1 MSFYLLHPSTLK
13 NTITNKK
20 KNSMKNKIFNNPL
33 KSGSLLSLAMSLT
46 LVSGASMA
54 KISTE
59 DAAKLSN
66 ELTPMGAVRD
76 ANADGSIPKWTGGI
90 KELPK
95 GFTKGDHHLDP
106 YPTDSVKYTVT
117 SKNLAQYQSLLTPGQ
132 VKLFETYPDTYKMNV
147 FQTRRSASYPEHV
160 YQESINNA
168 TRTELVE
175 EGNGITKA
183 AVGIPFP
190 IPENGIEAIW
200 NHILRY
206 RGEAVT
212 RQGGQAAPTASG
224 DYTYLGFDEKL
235 MLPYN
240 VKGASAEELQAT
252 NILFKFKQKVTEP
265 ARLAGTALLVHETMD
280 QIKTPR
286 QAWTYNTGQRRVR
299 RAPNVAY
306 DAPGTGSDGLRT
318 TDDFDMFNG
327 APDRYTWTLKGKQEL
342 LIPYNDYR
350 LHSSDVKYKDILQP
364 GHINPDLVRY
374 EKHRVWVVEANLK
387 STTRHT
393 YKKRVFF
400 IDEDSWQIAVT
411 DIYDNRDELYR
422 VGVAHG
428 INYYE
433 VPTQWSTLEVFHD
446 LQSRRYIAMGLDN
459 ETDMYDFSVSLK
471 DKNFTPSA
479 LRREGRR

>member
-1 MSFYLLHPSTLK
+1 MNKLMNKSLKKLTLA
-13 NTITNKK
+13 
-20 KNSMKNKIFNNPL
+20 SVAV
-33 KSGSLLSLAMSLT
+33 SLAIVSTAT
-46 LVSGASMA
+46 LAKVSP
-54 KISTE
+54 T
-59 DAAKLSN
+59 DVAKLSK
-66 ELTPMGAVRD
+66 ELTPMGAVRG
-76 ANADGSIPKWTGGI
+76 ANKDGSIPSWTGGI
-90 KELPK
+90 TSVPA
-95 GFTKGDHHLDP
+95 GYTVGDHHVDP
-106 YPTDSVKYTVT
+106 FSTDKVEYTITAANV
-117 SKNLAQYQSLLTPGQ
+117 AQYKAMLTPGQ

-147 FQTRRSASYPEHV
+147 YQSRRSASYPDHV
-160 YQESINNA
+160 YQASIDNA
-168 TRTELVE
+168 GRTELIE
-175 EGNGITKA
+175 EGNGIENA

-190 IPENGIEAIW
+190 VPKDGLEAIW

-206 RGEAVT
+206 RGEALT
-212 RQGGQAAPTASG
+212 REGGQAAPTASG
-224 DYTYLGFDEKL
+224 DYTYLGFDDQL
-235 MLPYN
+235 MLPYGM
-240 VKGASAEELQAT
+240 KGASSAKLKET

-265 ARLAGTALLVHETMD
+265 ARLAGTALLVHETMN
-280 QIKTPR
+280 QIQTPR

-306 DAPGTGSDGLRT
+306 DTPGTASDGLRT

-327 APDRYTWTLKGKQEL
+327 APNRYNWTLKGKQEL

-350 LHSSDVKYKDILQP
+350 LHSDSLKYADILQP
-364 GHINPDLVRY
+364 GHINPEYVRY

-387 STTRHT
+387 SDTRHT

-428 INYYE
+428 LNYYE

-459 ETDMYDFSVSLK
+459 EAKMYDFSAKLK
-471 DKNFTPSA
+471 DISFTSSA

>member
-1 MSFYLLHPSTLK
+1 MS
-13 NTITNKK
+13 NIM
-20 KNSMKNKIFNNPL
+20 KNSL
-33 KSGSLLSLAMSLT
+33 KKLTLASVAVSLAIVSTAT
-46 LVSGASMA
+46 LAKVS
-54 KISTE
+54 STE
-59 DAAKLSN
+59 VAKLSK
-66 ELTPMGAVRD
+66 ELTPIGAVRA
-76 ANADGSIPKWTGGI
+76 ANKDGSIPAWNGGI
-90 KELPK
+90 TSVPA
-95 GFTKGDHHLDP
+95 GYTVGDHHIDP
-106 YPTDSVKYTVT
+106 FSTDKVKYTITAANVGEY
-117 SKNLAQYQSLLTPGQ
+117 KAMLTPGQ
-132 VKLFETYPDTYKMNV
+132 IKLFETYPDTYKMNV
-147 FQTRRSASYPEHV
+147 YQSRRSASYPEHV
-160 YQESINNA
+160 YQASIDNA
-168 TRTELVE
+168 GRTELVE
-175 EGNGITKA
+175 GGNGIVNA

-190 IPENGIEAIW
+190 VPQDGLEAIW

-206 RGEAVT
+206 RGESLT
-212 RQGGQAAPTASG
+212 REGGQAAPTASG
-224 DYTYLGFDEKL
+224 DYTYLGFDDQL
-235 MLPYN
+235 MIPYG
-240 VKGASAEELQAT
+240 VKGASADKLKET

-265 ARLAGTALLVHETMD
+265 ARLAGTALLVHETMN
-280 QIKTPR
+280 QIQTPR

-306 DAPGTGSDGLRT
+306 DTPGTASDGLRT

-327 APDRYTWTLKGKQEL
+327 APNRYNWTLKGKQEL

-350 LHSSDVKYKDILQP
+350 LHSDSLKYADILMP
-364 GHINPDLVRY
+364 GHINPEHVRY

-387 STTRHT
+387 SDTRHT

-428 INYYE
+428 LNYYE

-459 ETDMYDFSVSLK
+459 EAKMYDFSAELDDIS
-471 DKNFTPSA
+471 FTSSA

>member
-1 MSFYLLHPSTLK
+1 MAVTVALAST
-13 NTITNKK
+13 
-20 KNSMKNKIFNNPL
+20 
-33 KSGSLLSLAMSLT
+33 A
-46 LVSGASMA
+46 ASA
-54 KISTE
+54 KISAE
-59 DAAKLSN
+59 DAAKLSK
-66 ELTPMGAVRD
+66 ELTAFGAVRG
-76 ANADGSIPKWTGGI
+76 ANADGSIPEWTGGI
-90 KELPK
+90 TSAPA
-95 GFTKGDHHLDP
+95 GYTVGDHHLDP
-106 YPTDSVKYTVT
+106 FTGDKIEFTIT
-117 SKNLAQYQSLLTPGQ
+117 AQNVEQYKSFLTPGQ

-147 FQTRRSASYPEHV
+147 YQTRRSASYPEHV
-160 YQESINNA
+160 YEASISNA
-168 TRTELVE
+168 TKAALVE
-175 EGNGITKA
+175 GGNGIVDA
-183 AVGIPFP
+183 SVGIPFP
-190 IPENGIEAIW
+190 VPKDGLEAIW

-206 RGEAVT
+206 RGEEIV

-224 DYTYLGFDEKL
+224 DYTYMGFNDQL
-235 MLPYN
+235 MIPYG
-240 VKGASAEELQAT
+240 VKGVDAADLQKT

-306 DAPGTGSDGLRT
+306 DAPGTASDGLRT

-327 APDRYTWTLKGKQEL
+327 APNRYTWTLKGKQEL

-350 LHSSDVKYKDILQP
+350 LHSDSVKYQDVLQP

-387 STTRHT
+387 SDTRHT

-459 ETDMYDFSVSLK
+459 EAKMYDFSAKLK
-471 DKNFTPSA
+471 DVNFTSSA

>member
-1 MSFYLLHPSTLK
+1 MTVALAST
-13 NTITNKK
+13 T
-20 KNSMKNKIFNNPL
+20 
-33 KSGSLLSLAMSLT
+33 
-46 LVSGASMA
+46 ASA
-54 KISTE
+54 KISSQE
-59 DAAKLSN
+59 AGKLAK
-66 ELTPMGAVRD
+66 ELTPFGAVRA
-76 ANADGSIPKWTGGI
+76 ANADGSIPEWTGGI
-90 KELPK
+90 TSAPA
-95 GFTKGDHHLDP
+95 GYTVGDHHIDP
-106 YPTDSVKYTVT
+106 FTGDKVLYTIT
-117 SKNLAQYQSLLTPGQ
+117 AKNVAEYKDVLTPGQ
-132 VKLFETYPDTYKMNV
+132 VKLFETYPDTYKMDV
-147 FQTRRSASYPEHV
+147 YQSRRSASYPEHV
-160 YQESINNA
+160 YQATLDNA
-168 TRTELVE
+168 TRAELVE
-175 EGNGITKA
+175 GGNGIVQA
-183 AVGIPFP
+183 AIGVPFP
-190 IPENGIEAIW
+190 VPKDGLEAIW

-206 RGEAVT
+206 RGEKIV
-212 RQGGQAAPTASG
+212 REGGQAAPTASG
-224 DYTYLGFDEKL
+224 DYTYMGFDDQL
-235 MLPYN
+235 LIPYG
-240 VKGASAEELQAT
+240 VKGVKAEDLQKT

-306 DAPGTGSDGLRT
+306 DAPGTASDGLRT

-327 APDRYTWTLKGKQEL
+327 APNRYTWTLKGKQEL

-350 LHSSDVKYKDILQP
+350 LHSNDLKYDQILQP
-364 GHINPDLVRY
+364 GHINPNLVRY

-387 STTRHT
+387 SDTRHT
-393 YKKRVFF
+393 YKKRVFY
-400 IDEDSWQIAVT
+400 IDEDSWQVAVT

-459 ETDMYDFSVSLK
+459 EAKMYDFSAELK
-471 DKNFTPSA
+471 DVNFTSSA

>member
-1 MSFYLLHPSTLK
+1 MI
-13 NTITNKK
+13 NII
-20 KNSMKNKIFNNPL
+20 KNSL
-33 KSGSLLSLAMSLT
+33 KKLTLASVAVSLAIVSTAT
-46 LVSGASMA
+46 LAKVSP
-54 KISTE
+54 TE
-59 DAAKLSN
+59 VAKLSK
-66 ELTPMGAVRD
+66 ELTPIGAVR
-76 ANADGSIPKWTGGI
+76 AGNKDGSIPSWSGGI
-90 KELPK
+90 TSVPA
-95 GFTKGDHHLDP
+95 GYTVGDHHIDP
-106 YPTDSVKYTVT
+106 FSTDKVKYTITAANVAEH
-117 SKNLAQYQSLLTPGQ
+117 KAMLTPGQ

-147 FQTRRSASYPEHV
+147 YQSRRSASYPEHV
-160 YQESINNA
+160 YQASIDNA
-168 TRTELVE
+168 GRTELVE
-175 EGNGITKA
+175 GGNGIENA

-190 IPENGIEAIW
+190 VPKDGLEAIW

-206 RGEAVT
+206 RGESLS
-212 RQGGQAAPTASG
+212 REGGQAAPTASG
-224 DYTYLGFDEKL
+224 DYTYLGFDDQL
-235 MLPYN
+235 IIPYG
-240 VKGASAEELQAT
+240 VKGASAEKLKET

-265 ARLAGTALLVHETMD
+265 ARLAGTALLVHETMN
-280 QIKTPR
+280 QIQTPR

-306 DAPGTGSDGLRT
+306 DTPGTASDGLRT

-327 APDRYTWTLKGKQEL
+327 APNRYNWTLKGKQEL

-350 LHSSDVKYKDILQP
+350 LHSDKLKYADILQP
-364 GHINPDLVRY
+364 GHINPEHVRY

-387 STTRHT
+387 SDTRHT

-428 INYYE
+428 LNYYE

-459 ETDMYDFSVSLK
+459 EAKMYDFSAELEDIS
-471 DKNFTPSA
+471 FTSSA